1 MRNRLATAWQ
11 AVPRGTLA
19 AVVDVDD
26 LTVGEGDDREPDYRF
41 TLANERTF
49 LAWVRTSLALL
60 AGGVAIR
67 FIARDEDVEAGRVA
81 LAVGA
86 IALAALV
93 VVSAYRRWAEVQEA
107 MRHGRP
113 LPRAVG
119 IIVLAVGVAALAVA
133 SAIVVLL

>member
-1 MRNRLATAWQ
+1 MRNRLATAWP

-19 AVVDVDD
+19 EVANLDDPAVV
-26 LTVGEGDDREPDYRF
+26 EGDDREPDYRF

-49 LAWVRTSLALL
+49 LAWIRTSLALL

-67 FIARDEDVEAGRVA
+67 FIARGEDVEGGRVA
-81 LAVGA
+81 LAVA
-86 IALAALV
+86 AVVLAAV
-93 VVSAYRRWAEVQEA
+93 VVVVAYRRWVEVQEA

-119 IIVLAVGVAALAVA
+119 IPIVAVGVAAIAVA